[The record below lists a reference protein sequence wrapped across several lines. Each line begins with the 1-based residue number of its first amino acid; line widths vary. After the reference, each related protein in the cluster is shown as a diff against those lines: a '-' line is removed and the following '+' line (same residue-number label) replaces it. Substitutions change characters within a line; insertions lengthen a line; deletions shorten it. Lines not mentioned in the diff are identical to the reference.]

1 MGLLEFVVLCVVV
14 GLIVY
19 LVNTLLP
26 IPQAIKTV
34 IVAVAVVVLVVIF
47 LRALV
52 GDIQIPRLR

>member
-26 IPQAIKTV
+26 IPQPIKTV
-34 IVAVAVVVLVVIF
+34 IVASAM
-47 LRALV
+47 
-52 GDIQIPRLR
+52 RLSAWRR